1 MKLNFP
7 EKPYQIILVLVLGI
21 VAFGFFLK
29 QDWLLFTG
37 LGIGLAAALS
47 AWAAKWIALG
57 WMELGKALGWVNGK
71 ILLSVV
77 FFIFLVPIALI
88 YKLTRKNP
96 LNLKDQADSLFKSR
110 DHQYVAKDLKDSW

>member
-7 EKPYQIILVLVLGI
+7 EKPYQIILVLVLGV

-29 QDWLLFTG
+29 QDWLLYTG
-37 LGIGLAAALS
+37 LGIGLAASLS